1 MLAKDL
7 ISDVIPALRTS
18 DSGQKALYWMD
29 IFRISHLPIVNNEDF
44 LGLISDKDIYDY
56 NMAEEPIGNHT
67 LSLFSP
73 YVTEDQHVYEVIELA
88 SRLSLSI
95 IPVLSNNSHY
105 KGVITQNDLI
115 HYFADFSAL
124 KEPGAIIILEM
135 SIHDYSLS
143 QISQIVESN
152 DAKIL
157 SLYISSHSS
166 STRLELTL
174 KINRSDLTSI
184 IQTFTRY
191 NYTIQSTFMDHD
203 DMDSLYE
210 NRYDMFM
217 KYLSI

>member
-1 MLAKDL
+1 MK
-7 ISDVIPALRTS
+7 
-18 DSGQKALYWMD
+18 
-29 IFRISHLPIVNNEDF
+29 IFWVSYRIRIFTITIWQRNRLEIIHFPCSV
-44 LGLISDKDIYDY
+44 
-56 NMAEEPIGNHT
+56 
-67 LSLFSP
+67 P

-95 IPVLSNNSHY
+95 VPVLSNNSHY

-174 KINRSDLTSI
+174 KDQPQRSDL
-184 IQTFTRY
+184 Y
-191 NYTIQSTFMDHD
+191 NTDIYP
-203 DMDSLYE
+203 L
-210 NRYDMFM
+210 
-217 KYLSI
+217 

>member
-56 NMAEEPIGNHT
+56 NMAEEPIGNHN

-95 IPVLSNNSHY
+95 VPVLSNNNHY

-174 KINRSDLTSI
+174 KINKSDLTSI

>member
-7 ISDVIPALRTS
+7 ISDVIPSLHTS

-44 LGLISDKDIYDY
+44 LGLISDKDIYDA
-56 NMAEEPIGNHT
+56 NMAEEPIGNHN

-73 YVTEDQHVYEVIELA
+73 FVTEEQHIYEVIELA
-88 SRLSLSI
+88 SRLNLSV
-95 IPVLSNNSHY
+95 IPVLDHNNHY
-105 KGVITQNDLI
+105 KGVITNIDLI
-115 HYFADFSAL
+115 HHFADYAAL
-124 KEPGAIIILEM
+124 KENGAIIVLDM

-143 QISQIVESN
+143 QIAQIVESN

-157 SLYISSHSS
+157 SMYISSHSA
-166 STRLELTL
+166 STRMEVTL
-174 KINRSDLTSI
+174 KINRNDLTSI

-191 NYTIQSTFMDHD
+191 NYTIHSTFMDHN
-203 DMDSLYE
+203 DMDGLYE
-210 NRYDMFM
+210 NRYEMFM

>member
-7 ISDVIPALRTS
+7 ISDVVPSLRTS

-44 LGLISDKDIYDY
+44 LGLISDKDIYDS
-56 NMAEEPIGNHT
+56 NMSEEPIGNHN

-73 YVTEDQHVYEVIELA
+73 YVTENQHVYEVIELA
-88 SRLSLSI
+88 SRLNLSI
-95 IPVLSNNSHY
+95 IPVLDHNNHF
-105 KGVITQNDLI
+105 KGVITLNDLI

-124 KEPGAIIILEM
+124 KEPGAIIVLDM
-135 SIHDYSLS
+135 NVLDYSLS
-143 QISQIVESN
+143 QIAQIVESN

-157 SLYISSHSS
+157 SLYISSHSA
-166 STRLELTL
+166 STRMELTL
-174 KINRSDLTSI
+174 KINRNDLTSI

-191 NYTIQSTFMDHD
+191 NYTIHSTFMDHD

-210 NRYDMFM
+210 NRYEMFM

>member
-56 NMAEEPIGNHT
+56 NMAEEPIGNHN

-88 SRLSLSI
+88 SRLSLTI
-95 IPVLSNNSHY
+95 VPVLSNNSHY

-210 NRYDMFM
+210 NRYEMFM

>member
-56 NMAEEPIGNHT
+56 NMAEEPIGNHN

-174 KINRSDLTSI
+174 KINKSDLTSI

>member
-56 NMAEEPIGNHT
+56 NMAEEPLGNHT

-73 YVTEDQHVYEVIELA
+73 FVTEDQHVYEVIELA

-95 IPVLSNNSHY
+95 VPVLSNNSHY

-174 KINRSDLTSI
+174 KINRNDLTSI

-203 DMDSLYE
+203 DMNSLYE

>member
-1 MLAKDL
+1 MLAKEL

-44 LGLISDKDIYDY
+44 LGLISDKDIYDF
-56 NMAEEPIGNHT
+56 NMAEEPIGNHN

-95 IPVLSNNSHY
+95 VPVLSNNNHY